1 MSTEDR
7 RIELARVS
15 DILAWKMLSDCSQIN
30 LDNVVQSK
38 VTDTLTTP
46 AEIYGIARKECWVTQ
61 DVSIPHF
68 GHTGL
73 GQTSKDFRNIL

>member
-15 DILAWKMLSDCSQIN
+15 DILAWKMSSDCSQIN

-46 AEIYGIARKECWVTQ
+46 AEIYGIARKGVL
-61 DVSIPHF
+61 
-68 GHTGL
+68 GHTRCLNSSFWTHRL
-73 GQTSKDFRNIL
+73 GSDIKGF